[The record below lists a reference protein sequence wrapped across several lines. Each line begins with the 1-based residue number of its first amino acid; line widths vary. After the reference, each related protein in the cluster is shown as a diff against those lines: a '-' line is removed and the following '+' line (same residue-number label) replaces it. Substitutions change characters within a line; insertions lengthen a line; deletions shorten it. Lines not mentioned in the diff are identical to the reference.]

1 MKKFIVLLLLIFNHF
16 VLFAAPNYNNGN
28 GTILFE
34 SVEGNKKTVVRKCEM
49 EVTIGEKLGK
59 KSRII
64 YDDYNTCVEI
74 GKIEPGDRVKILE
87 ICTIKFSEKPSDRWG
102 DPYGERWYKIQI
114 NGLTGWIHISISSIE
129 NIYDPYYDNRFE
141 ILETLNVNGKLV
153 NVRKYTEQTVSI
165 WMNLNIRNLPDVNNT
180 TVLYTIRPGDT
191 DPVQTNVEIIAMTD
205 EDVTIDNITNNWLK
219 IKYKGYEG
227 WIFGGYASVERGG
240 PAYYLPHVM
249 VWEELCE

>member
-1 MKKFIVLLLLIFNHF
+1 MKKFILLLLLIFNHF

-114 NGLTGWIHISISSIE
+114 NGITGWIHISISSIE

-153 NVRKYTEQTVSI
+153 NVRKNNQKVTLWE
-165 WMNLNIRNLPDVNNT
+165 NLNIRNLPDVNNT
-180 TVLYTIRPGDT
+180 LVLHTVRPRETPEQD
-191 DPVQTNVEIIAMTD
+191 NVEVIAMTD
-205 EDVTIDNITNNWLK
+205 ERVTIDNRSDYWLK
-219 IKYKGYEG
+219 IKYKEYEG

-240 PAYYLPHVM
+240 AKYYLPHVLI
-249 VWEELCE
+249 WEELCE